1 MPDSWNFGFKGLGFY
16 WFRAVVRGFLSNW
29 VYLSDNF
36 LGTLW
41 EVQLFG
47 IRKVFSSTL
56 QVPGSEEQVP
66 EAHRGS
72 TTVNSSRYTKL
83 LAPKDKKKNAWE
95 RCTARQTC
103 TAGASPWS
111 CLCHRLHILSARQPA
126 EQKGASTSCTAI
138 KTLSP
143 EDLAKPKPGSLR
155 IETPSPGN
163 PKLRL
168 SRLART
174 HLWAATLSLR
184 GIKASF
190 CASDDGG

>member
-1 MPDSWNFGFKGLGFY
+1 M
-16 WFRAVVRGFLSNW
+16 
-29 VYLSDNF
+29 YLSDNF

-66 EAHRGS
+66 EADCGS
-72 TTVNSSRYTKL
+72 TTVNSSRYTKF

-95 RCTARQTC
+95 RGTARQTC

-155 IETPSPGN
+155 IETPSPCN
-163 PKLRL
+163 PKAQALTAGQDTFVGRNL
-168 SRLART
+168 IASRYKGFILCPRRRW
-174 HLWAATLSLR
+174 L
-184 GIKASF
+184 IV
-190 CASDDGG
+190 